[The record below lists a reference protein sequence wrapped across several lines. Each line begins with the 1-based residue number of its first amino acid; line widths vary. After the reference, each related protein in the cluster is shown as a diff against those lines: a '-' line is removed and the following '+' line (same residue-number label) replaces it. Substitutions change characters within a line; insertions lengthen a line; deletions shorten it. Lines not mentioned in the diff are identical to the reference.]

1 MLFHFSFYSN
11 KQPAVPACSHNYSV
25 KRGEYHLSKVK
36 FPGKVADQS
45 RLSISELVLRSL
57 RLGLNAA
64 RANFLPALLV
74 QAIDGRLGSQLFLP
88 ADGQARFRG
97 SDGLECPWRVA
108 F

>member
-11 KQPAVPACSHNYSV
+11 KQPAVPACSHNHSV
-25 KRGEYHLSKVK
+25 ELGEYHLSKVK

-57 RLGLNAA
+57 RLGLNAT

-74 QAIDGRLGSQLFLP
+74 QALMG
-88 ADGQARFRG
+88 
-97 SDGLECPWRVA
+97 GLVVS
-108 F
+108 